1 MKTYYADIRIDW
13 GTSIEAK
20 NKDDFISL
28 DKLVNKTELRN
39 SHIRYFW
46 AGLKY
51 SKLPYKER
59 KKIVMDIWFISSEL
73 VDRIITRNC

>member
-1 MKTYYADIRIDW
+1 MRFEI
-13 GTSIEAK
+13 K

-28 DKLVNKTELRN
+28 DKLVNKTELRK